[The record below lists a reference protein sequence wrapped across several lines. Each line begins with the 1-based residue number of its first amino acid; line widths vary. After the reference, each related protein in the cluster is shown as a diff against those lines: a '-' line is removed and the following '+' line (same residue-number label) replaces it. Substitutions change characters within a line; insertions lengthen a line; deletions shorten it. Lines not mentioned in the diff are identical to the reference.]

1 MTAIDKAFCQ
11 ANAISCGVI
20 QNVLEKAPGLVFVNG
35 EFRHKYSLVSPS
47 PPPLPSPPP
56 RLFDYAPKPPS
67 PPPPPGTPPPYY
79 SDAEDCLPLPRLTDY
94 GLDITTDAVRGAVTE
109 ERASCLFA
117 RRVLGTFEPLTSH
130 TTSASASTSTRQ
142 NSCAPSWQ
150 MRSGG
155 RTHALR
161 ALRTRNHHHH
171 PKQCTTTA
179 LPLPVSG
186 SSANA
191 SETWKCTTSLARRT
205 LPRGQRTRRRPW
217 PERRRS

>member
-79 SDAEDCLPLPRLTDY
+79 
-94 GLDITTDAVRGAVTE
+94 AVRKNSIRTNTQHTLNYKGLGPNTTKCNQVTNFTQPYPGRGGLSSTSETHRLRPGYHHRRCARSGYRGARKLPVC
-109 ERASCLFA
+109 ASCA
-117 RRVLGTFEPLTSH
+117 G
-130 TTSASASTSTRQ
+130 
-142 NSCAPSWQ
+142 
-150 MRSGG
+150 
-155 RTHALR
+155 
-161 ALRTRNHHHH
+161 
-171 PKQCTTTA
+171 
-179 LPLPVSG
+179 
-186 SSANA
+186 
-191 SETWKCTTSLARRT
+191 
-205 LPRGQRTRRRPW
+205 
-217 PERRRS
+217 